1 MRADA
6 RADGRVAPRGDRIS
20 HSLSFALFVDR
31 ETMRLDPPNQRWNHL
46 LVPGHELA
54 GPRALLSDFPRA
66 QAKPLFL
73 LDTMEEALDAFEAG
87 GAAVVAGA
95 LVTARGGGA
104 VPVEGVEEAAWN
116 GTRQFADAFGFGPSG
131 WRCVRT
137 RGEGWDAFVG
147 RAAEV
152 AREALSLFGRN
163 AADRADGEV
172 LVDLAW
178 VTEDEPRLFHVPAYL
193 REAHGRLPRTG
204 RWGDTNPHP
213 TETLRVVWTG
223 AADGSFYGG
232 AADAVAPIPPDARFA
247 RVNGRA
253 KDLARLADLPH
264 LEHLVVIGGD
274 DRALAV
280 VGGLAGVRVL
290 EVSESRATTLDG
302 LAAMPALE
310 VLTFGGTRLKDAS
323 ALARIEGLRALW
335 MDVSPLRALDWAAP
349 LTQLRS
355 LFFTGGLTTLPT
367 LAPLSGLADL
377 RHLYVGHVRIK
388 DRSLRP
394 LQALS
399 KLETLELPHA
409 FPSAELAA
417 LAAALPKVRGIP
429 REAFVTT
436 DGSRLLGWC
445 RACKS
450 RDVVLTAGAPVRTLC
465 RACDDAKIR
474 KYALEWEL
482 ALSQEHARARAR

>member
-1 MRADA
+1 
-6 RADGRVAPRGDRIS
+6 
-20 HSLSFALFVDR
+20 
-31 ETMRLDPPNQRWNHL
+31 MRLDPPNQRWNHL
-46 LVPGHELA
+46 LAPGHELP

-66 QAKPLFL
+66 APKPLFR
-73 LDTMEEALDAFEAG
+73 LDTAGEVLDALHAG

-95 LVTARGGGA
+95 LVTAKGGGA
-104 VPVEGVEEAAWN
+104 LPVEGVEEAAWN
-116 GTRQFADAFGFGPSG
+116 GTRQFADAFGYGPGG

-137 RGEGWDAFVG
+137 PGEAWDAFVA

-152 AREALSLFGRN
+152 AREAVALLGRG
-163 AADRADGEV
+163 AADHADGEV
-172 LVDLAW
+172 FVDLAW
-178 VTEDEPRLFHVPAYL
+178 VTEDEPRLFRVPAYL
-193 REAHGRLPRTG
+193 REAHARLAETG
-204 RWGDTNPHP
+204 RWGETNLHP
-213 TETLRVVWTG
+213 SEELRVTWAG
-223 AADGSFYGG
+223 AVDGSFYGG
-232 AADAVAPIPPDARFA
+232 AADAVASIPPDARFA

-274 DRALAV
+274 NNAV
-280 VGGLAGVRVL
+280 RVAGGLAGVRVL
-290 EVSESRATTLDG
+290 EVRESRAATLDG
-302 LAAMPALE
+302 LAGMPALE

-323 ALARIEGLRALW
+323 ALARLEGLRALW

-367 LAPLSGLADL
+367 LALLSALTEL
-377 RHLYVGHVRIK
+377 RHLVVGHVRIK

-394 LQALS
+394 LHPLR

-409 FPSAELAA
+409 FPSTELAA
-417 LAAALPKVRGIP
+417 LAAALPEVRGIP

-445 RACKS
+445 RACRS
-450 RDVVLTAGAPVRTLC
+450 RDVVLTVGAPVRTLC
-465 RACDDAKIR
+465 RACDDARIR
-474 KYALEWEL
+474 KYALQWEL
-482 ALSQEHARARAR
+482 ALSQEQARARDR